1 MYDLV
6 IKGAEV
12 ADGTGAPLRTADVAV
27 KDGRIFEVGK
37 LNGGAK
43 ESVDGDGLVLAP
55 GIVDVHTHYDA
66 QLTWDSNATP
76 SPSMGVTTVVV
87 GNCGFSIAPCPPDC
101 RDLIARNL
109 AEVEGMSLTAL
120 RSGTNWDFESFD
132 EYLALLRRK
141 GVTPNV
147 AAFIGHSAVRT
158 MVMGP
163 EASERAARED
173 EVAEMRDLVR
183 GGIDAGAIGFST
195 STSINHYGDGGVPMP
210 SRLAEE
216 SEMRSLVGVLGEK
229 GRGVFQLTVG
239 PSMTSEVMESL
250 AHDNNCPVFQTAALY
265 NEAFPER
272 APQMVSDSAAAQ
284 ARGNQ
289 LWAQVSCQS
298 LSMDFA
304 LTAAFPM
311 QSLDSW
317 RPLINVGNESFER
330 QIRDAEFRRRF
341 RHDLDVPQKG
351 KLFFGDWS
359 NVEVAMAARPEN
371 QSLEGLSIEQVAER
385 QGKDPIDAF
394 FDLSADEGLET
405 VFTAGLMN
413 SNEDEVEKLMQE
425 PGSLISLS
433 DAGAHLRYLCD
444 AAYGLHLLGHWVRE
458 RGSFDLADAIRRLT
472 SLPADLYRITDRG
485 RIAPGAHADLLLFDP
500 ATVTRGPLRR
510 AFDLPGGESRLTR
523 DSEGVHGV
531 WVNGQHVFDGKDYV
545 AATPP
550 GVVIDRFDA

>member
-27 KDGRIFEVGK
+27 KDGRISEVGK

-183 GGIDAGAIGFST
+183 GGIDAAGQPRDHRAPLGPQPLRKGAG
-195 STSINHYGDGGVPMP
+195 HAGAERGGVARAHQRHRRAHQWRALSGDPEKRRRVIDLCKKRRVA
-210 SRLAEE
+210 RLAQADQPRAVPARRRDLGLHHALGADAVILHP
-216 SEMRSLVGVLGEK
+216 RSGGHA
-229 GRGVFQLTVG
+229 GQR
-239 PSMTSEVMESL
+239 
-250 AHDNNCPVFQTAALY
+250 
-265 NEAFPER
+265 PER
-272 APQMVSDSAAAQ
+272 RGGRAMLGQQAP
-284 ARGNQ
+284 
-289 LWAQVSCQS
+289 
-298 LSMDFA
+298 
-304 LTAAFPM
+304 
-311 QSLDSW
+311 
-317 RPLINVGNESFER
+317 VGRN
-330 QIRDAEFRRRF
+330 A
-341 RHDLDVPQKG
+341 H
-351 KLFFGDWS
+351 
-359 NVEVAMAARPEN
+359 A
-371 QSLEGLSIEQVAER
+371 
-385 QGKDPIDAF
+385 
-394 FDLSADEGLET
+394 
-405 VFTAGLMN
+405 
-413 SNEDEVEKLMQE
+413 
-425 PGSLISLS
+425 
-433 DAGAHLRYLCD
+433 AGAQETEPVEPILF
-444 AAYGLHLLGHWVRE
+444 
-458 RGSFDLADAIRRLT
+458 RGGWEWGVS
-472 SLPADLYRITDRG
+472 G
-485 RIAPGAHADLLLFDP
+485 R
-500 ATVTRGPLRR
+500 
-510 AFDLPGGESRLTR
+510 
-523 DSEGVHGV
+523 
-531 WVNGQHVFDGKDYV
+531 
-545 AATPP
+545 
-550 GVVIDRFDA
+550 